1 MIELFN
7 QLLGTGFYKIF
18 LVQVLTKNIGLLN
31 NLDKINYYLTIVCFQ
46 SGLQPQPQI
55 LREKVDGLH
64 RRRGLRRHHRA
75 LGKHQPRARHSDDQE
90 E

>member
-1 MIELFN
+1 ME
-7 QLLGTGFYKIF
+7 
-18 LVQVLTKNIGLLN
+18 LLN
-31 NLDKINYYLTIVCFQ
+31 NFDKINHYLTIVCFR

-75 LGKHQPRARHSDDQE
+75 PG
-90 E
+90 